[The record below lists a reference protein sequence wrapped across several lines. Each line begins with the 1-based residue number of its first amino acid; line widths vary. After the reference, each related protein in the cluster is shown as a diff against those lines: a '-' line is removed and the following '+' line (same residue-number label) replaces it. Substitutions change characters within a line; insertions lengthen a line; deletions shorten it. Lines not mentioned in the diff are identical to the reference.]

1 METSVVLFRRVSDR
15 RVKLEKAF
23 PLGGTEE
30 ALDMS
35 GSSVR
40 LRVRFRKESTPET
53 IGMSVRQAIASVRLR
68 SCQIRADQLSVDKL
82 IGAGQFGMVYKGT
95 WMDQVCAVKTLRP
108 GVANDSVEYER
119 LLAEAT
125 VLSGVGAH
133 PNIVRFYGAVVEE
146 MGTPLVVCEYV
157 DGVDLEEYLGRK
169 SLGFNLGRAKVGA
182 WCYDRAF

>member
-1 METSVVLFRRVSDR
+1 METSVMLFRRVSDR
-15 RVKLEKAF
+15 SVRLEKAI

-40 LRVRFRKESTPET
+40 LRVRARKESTPET
-53 IGMSVRQAIASVRLR
+53 IGMSVRQAIGSVMDR
-68 SCQIRADQLSVDKL
+68 SCRIRADQLSVDRL
-82 IGAGQFGMVYKGT
+82 IGAGQFGMVFKGA
-95 WMDQVCAVKTLRP
+95 WLDQVCAVKTLRP
-108 GVANDSVEYER
+108 GVSSDSVEYER
-119 LLAEAT
+119 LLAEVT

-146 MGTPLVVCEYV
+146 MGTPLLVCEYV
-157 DGVDLEEYLGRK
+157 DGVDLEEYLSRK

-182 WCYDRAF
+182 LCDG